1 MGFQLEVKDAV
12 YLIIYVS
19 SIISVFLSFKN
30 RVMSLEKELRRNQKI
45 LFGEQGFPNLIDKK
59 TCKEH
64 RDQVF
69 AAIRRSENVMDQ
81 ALKKIDDLNKNV
93 LTIMIHLQIKPPP
106 SLEDD

>member
-1 MGFQLEVKDAV
+1 MHLELKDTIYFLV
-12 YLIIYVS
+12 YIIS
-19 SIISVFLSFKN
+19 MISVFLMFRN
-30 RVMSLEKELRRNQKI
+30 RLYNQEKELKRMQKI
-45 LFGEQGFPNLIDKK
+45 LLGDKGFPNIIDKK

-69 AAIRRSENVMDQ
+69 SAIRRSENVMDQ

-106 SLEDD
+106 SLEEE